1 MRRYFKGICKFQH
14 LKKMLNSRDYVEHD
28 VSDGTYVITTT
39 KNTFELVPRSV
50 VYYNVFLV
58 R

>member
-1 MRRYFKGICKFQH
+1 MRRYFKGICKFNH

-28 VSDGTYVITTT
+28 VSDGTYVITMT
-39 KNTFELVPRSV
+39 KNTFELVPKNAI
-50 VYYNVFLV
+50 YYNVFLV

>member
-14 LKKMLNSRDYVEHD
+14 LKKMLNSRDYIRHE
-28 VSDGTYVITTT
+28 VSDGTYVVTMT
-39 KNTFELVPRSV
+39 KNTFEITPRSV